1 MLLQNITFFYN
12 KKRVNV
18 NSAFFLQ

>member
-1 MLLQNITFFYN
+1 MGPN

-18 NSAFFLQ
+18 NQHKRKE